1 MEWLKE
7 ILRNAVYGEDG
18 KLDVEKTLEKI
29 SKEAPKHI
37 IPKNEYDS
45 KVTELNT
52 ANDTIKD
59 LREST
64 KGDEELQ
71 GKIETYETEIQNLQ
85 KTNEDMQ
92 KSYRLKEVISNA
104 GCTDA
109 DYLIYKHGGLEKFTF
124 DNDGKPVGV
133 DEIVKSYKE
142 SMPMLFPT
150 GQKHQSY
157 NPQGGT
163 GAATTNP
170 FAKETFNLT
179 EQGKMLKENPAQ
191 AQEMAAAAGVT
202 L

>member
-1 MEWLKE
+1 MEWLKK
-7 ILRNAVYGEDG
+7 ILSNAVYGEDG

-29 SKEAPKHI
+29 NKEAPNHI
-37 IPKNEYDS
+37 IPKGEYDT

-52 ANDTIKD
+52 ANATIKE
-59 LREST
+59 LQEST
-64 KGDEELQ
+64 KGNEEPQ
-71 GKIETYETEIQNLQ
+71 GKIKTYETEIKNLQ
-85 KTNEDMQ
+85 KANEDMQ
-92 KSYRLKEVISNA
+92 KSYRLKEMISNA

-124 DNDGKPVGV
+124 DKDGKPVGV
-133 DEIVKSYKE
+133 DEIVKPYKE

>member
-1 MEWLKE
+1 MEWLKK
-7 ILRNAVYGEDG
+7 ILSNAVYGEDG
-18 KLDVEKTLEKI
+18 KLDVEKTLEKV

-37 IPKNEYDS
+37 IPKNEYDA

-52 ANDTIKD
+52 ANDTIRD
-59 LREST
+59 LKEST
-64 KGDEELQ
+64 NGDEELQ
-71 GKIETYETEIQNLQ
+71 GKIETYETEIQNL
-85 KTNEDMQ
+85 KKANEDMQ

-124 DNDGKPVGV
+124 DKDGKPVGV

-142 SMPMLFPT
+142 STPMLFPT

-157 NPQGGT
+157 NPTGGT

-191 AQEMAAAAGVT
+191 AQEMAAAAGIT

>member
-1 MEWLKE
+1 MEWLKK
-7 ILRNAVYGEDG
+7 ILSNAVYGEDG
-18 KLDVEKTLEKI
+18 ELDVEKTLEKI
-29 SKEAPKHI
+29 NKEAPNHI
-37 IPKNEYDS
+37 IPKVEYDT

-52 ANDTIKD
+52 ANATIKD
-59 LREST
+59 LQEST
-64 KGDEELQ
+64 EGNEELQ
-71 GKIETYETEIQNLQ
+71 GKIETYETEIKNLQ
-85 KTNEDMQ
+85 KANEDMQ

-109 DYLIYKHGGLEKFTF
+109 DYLIYKHGGLDKFTF
-124 DNDGKPVGV
+124 DKDGKPVGV

-142 SMPMLFPT
+142 STPMLFHT

-157 NPQGGT
+157 NPPGGK

-179 EQGKMLKENPAQ
+179 EQGRMLKENPAQ